1 MAGSIFKLLFERKI
15 KNFDRFIEPRHDI
28 GLHRKLTFNE
38 ILRCLMIRVPFN
50 QNDVD
55 MDIDFKIYDLP
66 KYFLA
71 CNV

>member
-1 MAGSIFKLLFERKI
+1 M
-15 KNFDRFIEPRHDI
+15 RHPVGL

-55 MDIDFKIYDLP
+55 MDIVFKIYDLQTGHNLP
-66 KYFLA
+66 EGH
-71 CNV
+71 